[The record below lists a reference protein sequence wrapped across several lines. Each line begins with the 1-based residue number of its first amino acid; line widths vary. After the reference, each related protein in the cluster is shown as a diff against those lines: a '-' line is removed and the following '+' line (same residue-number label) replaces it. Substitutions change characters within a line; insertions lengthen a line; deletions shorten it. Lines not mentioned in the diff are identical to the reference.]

1 MIDLTKELAKN
12 EIKNDSNQSQEKNPV
27 FEDGMNK
34 DNLNYINNLLKETEL
49 AKTSTRNKSISLK
62 SNIAVQNSLQKKKA
76 QLVSKFER
84 LKEEKAE
91 IEKSPIINE
100 KMVSLNERS
109 PIISE
114 KILSFNLNDRSLI
127 SKKSSLEN
135 SQIQKDLKNSDVTGN
150 QKLFDQFFKMKSSN
164 ANDEFIR
171 GKITNEELMSPS
183 MTNLN
188 NLNSLS
194 NLNNLNSPVQ
204 QHIQHTYSTLSKSE
218 EKKFNQTLS
227 TNTQLSTKISN
238 KNENDFLKSI
248 DEYLVHLDTNEKE
261 LGTAYFSIESE
272 KKNNELESLRNENK
286 SLKLKVEKYELKI
299 KDNHNNRRG
308 MMQEMNHLKI
318 KEEENHNLM
327 KCLQQEIVKFK
338 SFIENLKFKLKITQE
353 SLAKEKIEAE
363 NSMIALKKVLYK

>member
-1 MIDLTKELAKN
+1 MIDLTKELIKN
-12 EIKNDSNQSQEKNPV
+12 EIKSDSNQSQEKNPV

-76 QLVSKFER
+76 QLVSKFEK

-100 KMVSLNERS
+100 KFSYLNERS

-114 KILSFNLNDRSLI
+114 KILSFNLNDRSII
-127 SKKSSLEN
+127 SKKNSLEN
-135 SQIQKDLKNSDVTGN
+135 SQIQKDLKNSDVMGN
-150 QKLFDQFFKMKSSN
+150 QKLFDQFFKMKGSN
-164 ANDEFIR
+164 ANDEFFR
-171 GKITNEELMSPS
+171 GKINNEELMSPS
-183 MTNLN
+183 MANLN

-194 NLNNLNSPVQ
+194 NANNLNSPVQ
-204 QHIQHTYSTLSKSE
+204 HLQHTYSTLSKSE

-248 DEYLVHLDTNEKE
+248 DEYLVHLDTNDKE

-299 KDNHNNRRG
+299 KENHNNRRG
-308 MMQEMNHLKI
+308 LMQEVNHLKI

-327 KCLQQEIVKFK
+327 KCLQQEIVKLK